1 MLQAS
6 LRTDEDCIATVYRS
20 ESIYIV
26 KIRRGDGN
34 HAMPRTTSL
43 QQNDKESFLIVRDFA
58 LCFVFDHLPMDSG
71 WNI

>member
-6 LRTDEDCIATVYRS
+6 LRTDKDYIATVYRS
-20 ESIYIV
+20 ESSYIE
-26 KIRRGDGN
+26 KIRHGDGN

-58 LCFVFDHLPMDSG
+58 LCFVFDQLPMDSG